1 MLCRWQCLVPG
12 TGPAEAEN
20 YTLCVPAPLEETEL
34 ETEKGEMRGGQSLPG
49 GGGVGLDGGG
59 GRGVTGEEAAALEC
73 VGAGVGVLVRSVP
86 ASAERGLSL
95 AWELASCSSPRSP
108 CCGP

>member
-1 MLCRWQCLVPG
+1 MTKEVFREV
-12 TGPAEAEN
+12 EAW
-20 YTLCVPAPLEETEL
+20 VWA
-34 ETEKGEMRGGQSLPG
+34 GGR
-49 GGGVGLDGGG
+49 

-73 VGAGVGVLVRSVP
+73 VGAGVEVLVRSVP

-95 AWELASCSSPRSP
+95 AWELASCSSPRSL